1 MARVTAS
8 RTEYGERM
16 ANVDAAPSRAPLRA
30 PAPRRQP
37 TARQRALLAE
47 LEELFLAEGFAQ
59 FTLDELAGRMR
70 CSKSTLYALAPS
82 KEQLAVKV
90 VGHFF
95 RGAAE
100 LLEERI
106 GGIEDAREIIG
117 EYLAGI
123 SEYLNRASAAFMSDI
138 AAFAPARAT
147 YELNS
152 RAAAGR
158 IRTFIAKGVRDG
170 VFRDVHASLIAEM
183 AGLLVEGIQT
193 GVIGS
198 RTGVSDAEAFTA
210 LSDLLLGG
218 LAVASRP

>member
-1 MARVTAS
+1 
-8 RTEYGERM
+8 M

-30 PAPRRQP
+30 PAQRRQP

-47 LEELFLAEGFAQ
+47 LEGLFLAEGFAQ

-100 LLEERI
+100 LLENRVA
-106 GGIEDAREIIG
+106 GIEDAREIIG

-138 AAFAPARAT
+138 AGFAPARAT

-193 GVIGS
+193 GVVGS

>member
-1 MARVTAS
+1 
-8 RTEYGERM
+8 M
-16 ANVDAAPSRAPLRA
+16 ANVDPAPPWAPLRA
-30 PAPRRQP
+30 PAQRRQP

-95 RGAAE
+95 KGAAE
-100 LLEERI
+100 LIEQRVE
-106 GGIEDAREIIG
+106 GIDDAREIIG
-117 EYLAGI
+117 EYLAGV
-123 SEYLNRASAAFMSDI
+123 SEYLNRASATFMADI
-138 AAFAPARAT
+138 AEFAPARAT

-158 IRTFIAKGVRDG
+158 IRSFIAKGVRDG
-170 VFRDVHASLIAEM
+170 VFRDVHARLIAEM
-183 AGLLVEGIQT
+183 AGLLIKGIQT
-193 GVIGS
+193 GMIAS
-198 RTGVSDAEAFTA
+198 RTGVSDADAFTA
-210 LSDLLLGG
+210 LSELLLGG
-218 LAVASRP
+218 LAVTSHP

>member
-1 MARVTAS
+1 
-8 RTEYGERM
+8 M
-16 ANVDAAPSRAPLRA
+16 ANVDASTPWAPLRA
-30 PAPRRQP
+30 LASRRQP

-59 FTLDELAGRMR
+59 FTLDDLAGRMR

-90 VGHFF
+90 VAHFF
-95 RGAAE
+95 KGAAD
-100 LLEERI
+100 LIEERI
-106 GGIEDAREIIG
+106 AGIDDAREIIG

-123 SEYLNRASAAFMSDI
+123 SEYLNRASAAFMADI
-138 AAFAPARAT
+138 AQFAPARAT

-158 IRTFIAKGVRDG
+158 IRAFIAKGVRDG

-183 AGLLVEGIQT
+183 AGLLIEGIQT
-193 GVIGS
+193 GVIRS
-198 RTGVSDAEAFTA
+198 RTSISDAEAFTA

-218 LAVASRP
+218 LAVTRSASVAGDGG